1 MSTNDPDE
9 NEVEEGDA
17 EESDSGESDSGE
29 GASDDGAFSGEAA
42 RIRDRNDQPQRSL
55 EIKPR
60 PSEEK
65 SIGERRKDKN
75 DLPQR

>member
-9 NEVEEGDA
+9 NEL

-29 GASDDGAFSGEAA
+29 SDLGEGESDDGAFSGEAA
-42 RIRDRNDQPQRSL
+42 RIRDRNEQPQRSL

-60 PSEEK
+60 QSDEK
-65 SIGERRKDKN
+65 HTGERRKDKN